1 MRRAALFKIIEHHI
15 RRAYQLLIAAHV
27 IGAPDE
33 IPRIA
38 LRHVAHRCPL
48 ISSEGEDGC
57 GGLTE
62 RWASVV
68 GGEWR
73 EAPLHWACR

>member
-1 MRRAALFKIIEHHI
+1 MWRAALFEIIEHHI
-15 RRAYQLLIAAHV
+15 RRAYQFLIAAHV
-27 IGAPDE
+27 IGTPNEVAGVS
-33 IPRIA
+33 
-38 LRHVAHRCPL
+38 LRHITHSCPL

-57 GGLTE
+57 CGLTE

-73 EAPLHWACR
+73 KASLHWACR

>member
-1 MRRAALFKIIEHHI
+1 MRRAALFEIIEHHI

-27 IGAPDE
+27 IGTPNE
-33 IPRIA
+33 
-38 LRHVAHRCPL
+38 VAGVSLCHITHSCPL
-48 ISSEGEDGC
+48 ISTEGEHCC
-57 GGLTE
+57 GRLTE

-73 EAPLHWACR
+73 EASLYWASW